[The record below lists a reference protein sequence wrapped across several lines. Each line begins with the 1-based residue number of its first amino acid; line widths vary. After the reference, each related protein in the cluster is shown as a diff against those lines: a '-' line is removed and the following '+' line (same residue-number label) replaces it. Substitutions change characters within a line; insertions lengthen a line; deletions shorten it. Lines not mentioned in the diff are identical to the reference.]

1 MDSIASNFLYHQ
13 ITSAYT
19 KANQPNKAQEASLS
33 KKTEAPSM
41 GQMIGKM
48 VQEVDSMQKKADT
61 TVQEFALGKKDILDV
76 SMSINKADIGLKLA
90 VEVRNKALE
99 AYQEIMKTTI

>member
-1 MDSIASNFLYHQ
+1 MEPISSNFLYHQ
-13 ITSAYT
+13 ITSAY
-19 KANQPNKAQEASLS
+19 KANQPKAQESSLT
-33 KKTEAPSM
+33 KKQEAPSM

-48 VQEVDSMQKKADT
+48 VQEVDSLQKKADN
-61 TVQEFALGKKDILDV
+61 TVQEFALGKKDILEV
-76 SMSINKADIGLKLA
+76 SMTINKADIGLKLA